1 MPSPLA
7 RRALRRLA
15 KTVAARDGS
24 PTKTERRQAA
34 RAWARGGR
42 QLPKIGDPQA
52 GNEARYVAELRQWT
66 RVAAA
71 PIRAWAAAKLRG
83 YEMREDAPRKPPK
96 DPTELA
102 RRQSRRIEKTGRAAA
117 NKQIAAVTKGDLW
130 RGQTD
135 RTRAAMDAYVTRN
148 VALIR
153 SIPVQLQEQVEQ
165 TIREGMSQGVHVAAL
180 RKRVAERFSVA
191 ESRAELIARD
201 QTLKLAAQLTQVRSQ
216 EAGIKGYTWRVSG
229 GPRGDGRVRPIHL
242 ELEGSH
248 QTWDNPP
255 ETNEDGDQNHPG
267 EDYQCRCT
275 AEPDVDDL
283 LEALLA

>member
-1 MPSPLA
+1 VPSPLA

-15 KTVAARDGS
+15 RTPARDGS

-42 QLPKIGDPQA
+42 ILPKIGDPQA

-71 PIRAWAAAKLRG
+71 PIRAWAEAKLRG
-83 YEMREDAPRKPPK
+83 YELRQDARKPPK
-96 DPTELA
+96 DPTA
-102 RRQSRRIEKTGRAAA
+102 IAKRQSRRIEKHGRAAA
-117 NKQIAAVTKGDLW
+117 NLQLSGVTPGDLW

-135 RTRAAMDAYVTRN
+135 RTRAAMDEFVTRN

-153 SIPVQLQEQVEQ
+153 SIPVQLQSQVEE
-165 TIREGMSQGVHVAAL
+165 TIREGMAEGMHVKAL
-180 RKRVAERFSVA
+180 RRAVAERFKVA

-229 GPRGDGRVRPIHL
+229 GPRGDGRVRPMHL
-242 ELEGSH
+242 ELEGTH